1 MTAGCRRTPVVTLAC
16 SSCQHVYPLEPA
28 AFGTGNTGCPRCG
41 GWTWIVRLDH
51 GDVDSVMLDRCA
63 SGECALCSTCVLRLP
78 VEMVG
83 LMART
88 RGTVPAVFATAVK
101 CSRLWL
107 RAHPLIAAAGVGGG
121 R

>member
-1 MTAGCRRTPVVTLAC
+1 MTAGCRPTPVVTLAC
-16 SSCQHVYPLEPA
+16 TSCQHVYPLEPA